1 MILPALGAR
10 WSALQPASRGLCW
23 FLADQTFLVSTFVL
37 IKWLG
42 AHHSIFQIVFLR
54 LAIGLVV
61 LLPKIVGLGPV
72 GLRTR
77 RFGGHMLRNVLS
89 TVGMCCSY
97 LALTRLPLADATLV
111 SFTGPLIMTV
121 LAVVLL
127 GEKVRWRR
135 WSAVGVGF
143 SGVVL
148 IAQPGAGTPLDA
160 LGIAL
165 FGTFVTCLSVATAK
179 NLLRHEPAMQ
189 VTIWYTM
196 LSLVLAAPLGI
207 WFWQWPT
214 AADWPLFVGVGLL
227 ATAGH
232 YCFLRAYAEA
242 EAGYLAG
249 FGYVRLLFAIAVG
262 YFVFD
267 EVPTEWTLAGAAV
280 ILSSAVYIGWREA
293 QVGRKAAGPS
303 RGGAPR

>member
-1 MILPALGAR
+1 MTFPALAAR
-10 WSALQPASRGLCW
+10 WSGFAPTTRGLAW
-23 FLADQTFLVSTFVL
+23 FILDQTFLVSTFVL

-42 AHHSIFQIVFLR
+42 AHHSVLQIVFLR

-61 LLPKIVGLGPV
+61 LLPKIVQLGPT

-77 RFGGHMLRNVLS
+77 RLGGHLMRNVCAI
-89 TVGMCCSY
+89 VGMYCSY
-97 LALTRLPLADATLV
+97 LALTRLPLADATIV
-111 SFTGPLIMTV
+111 SFTGPMIMTI
-121 LAVVLL
+121 LAVLLL

-135 WSAVGVGF
+135 WSAVLVGF
-143 SGVVL
+143 SGVLL
-148 IAQPGAGTPLDA
+148 IAQPSAGTPLDA

-179 NLLRHEPAMQ
+179 NLLRYEPAMQ

-196 LSLVLAAPLGI
+196 LSLVLIAPFGI
-207 WFWQWPT
+207 WAWQWPT
-214 AADWPLFVGVGLL
+214 AAEWPLFIGVGLL
-227 ATAGH
+227 STAGH

-249 FGYVRLLFAIAVG
+249 FGYVRLLFAIVIG

-267 EVPTEWTLAGAAV
+267 EVPGEWTLAGAAV
-280 ILSSAVYIGWREA
+280 ILTSAVYIGWREA
-293 QVGRKAAGPS
+293 QLHRRAGPS

>member
-1 MILPALGAR
+1 MTLPALAAR
-10 WSALQPASRGLCW
+10 WSALQPATRGLCW
-23 FLADQTFLVSTFVL
+23 FVADQIFLVSTFVL

-42 AHHSIFQIVFLR
+42 AHYAVFQIVFLR
-54 LAIGLVV
+54 LAVGLVV
-61 LLPKIVGLGPV
+61 LLPTIVRLGPV
-72 GLRTR
+72 ALRTR
-77 RFGGHMLRNVLS
+77 QFGGHMVRNVCS

-121 LAVVLL
+121 LAVLLL

-148 IAQPGAGTPLDA
+148 IAQPSAGTPLDA
-160 LGIAL
+160 LAIAL
-165 FGTFVTCLSVATAK
+165 FGTFITCLSVATAK
-179 NLLRHEPAMQ
+179 NLLKHEPAMQ
-189 VTIWYTM
+189 VTIWYTV

-207 WFWQWPT
+207 WFWEWPA
-214 AADWPLFVGVGLL
+214 AADWPLFVGIGLL

-249 FGYVRLLFAIAVG
+249 FGYLRLIFAIAIG
-262 YFVFD
+262 YFLFG
-267 EVPTEWTLAGAAV
+267 EVPTGWTLAGAAI

-293 QVGRKAAGPS
+293 QVGRRAGPS
-303 RGGAPR
+303 RGGTPR

>member
-1 MILPALGAR
+1 MPFPALAAR
-10 WSALQPASRGLCW
+10 WSGLAPTSRGLAW
-23 FLADQTFLVSTFVL
+23 FLLDQVLLVSTFVL

-42 AHHSIFQIVFLR
+42 AHYSVFQIVFLR
-54 LAIGLVV
+54 LAVGLVV
-61 LLPKIVGLGPV
+61 LAPKIAALGPA

-77 RFGGHMLRNVLS
+77 RFGEHMWRNVCS
-89 TVGMCCSY
+89 IVGMTCSY
-97 LALTRLPLADATLV
+97 LALTRLPLAEATIV
-111 SFTGPLIMTV
+111 SFTGPMIMTV
-121 LAVVLL
+121 LAVLLL

-135 WSAVGVGF
+135 WSAVLVGF
-143 SGVVL
+143 SGVLL

-160 LGIAL
+160 LAIAL

-196 LSLVLAAPLGI
+196 LSLLLAAPLGI
-207 WFWQWPT
+207 WSWQWPT
-214 AADWPLFVGVGLL
+214 AAEWPLFVGIGLL

-249 FGYVRLLFAIAVG
+249 FGYVRLLFAIAIG
-262 YFVFD
+262 YFVFG
-267 EVPTEWTLAGAAV
+267 EVPTQWALAGAAV

-293 QVGRKAAGPS
+293 QLHRKAGPS